1 MNEIPNIGQNLKHMR
16 KKRHLSLDK
25 LSETT
30 GDSKAMLGQI
40 ERGES
45 SPTLNTLWKLA
56 TGLKVSVS
64 SLISVRAPES
74 SQLMKFSAIDVL
86 VEENGL
92 MKIYPQFTFDNIRGF
107 EMFILELEPG
117 CNHKSEPHDHGV
129 EEYVI
134 VSEGE
139 ICIFVD
145 EKEYNLKKGDALR
158 YFADQEHSYCN
169 FSDKIARF
177 HHVIY
182 YFLKY

>member
-1 MNEIPNIGQNLKHMR
+1 MREIPNVGKNLKHMR
-16 KKRHLSLDK
+16 KERHLSLDK
-25 LSETT
+25 LAEAT
-30 GDSKAMLGQI
+30 GVSKAMLGQI

-56 TGLKVSVS
+56 TGLKVSFS
-64 SLISVRAPES
+64 SLISGRMQDS
-74 SQLMKFSAIDVL
+74 NQLIKFSDVDVL

-129 EEYVI
+129 EEYII

-139 ICIFVD
+139 VSIFVD
-145 EKEYNLKKGDALR
+145 EKEYKLKKGDALR
-158 YFADQEHSYCN
+158 YFADKEHSYCN
-169 FSDKIARF
+169 FSDKPASF
-177 HHVIY
+177 HHMIY
-182 YFLKY
+182 YFS